1 MKITY
6 LKLKNFASVFSGM
19 NKTTVEIDFTKG
31 KNRVIIFVGPNG
43 SGKTSIMSALHPFAY
58 NKEDETRDNDK
69 LILEEKEGYKE
80 IHYVKDDSQY
90 VIKHHYLYKSGKR
103 SVKSFISLNNTEL
116 NPNGN
121 VTSFTELIKT
131 HLGIEPSYLT
141 LLRLGG
147 DVRNF
152 IDKKYTERKEFA
164 SNLMSEIYI
173 YNTFFKKVTEE
184 SRVLRNLLKT
194 TMSKIDRLH
203 VIDENELIRAI
214 TDTTNLMTEKDSQ
227 YDNLTMEIGGIT
239 REIQTITMDETGFNV
254 ELSDLRSEVKRLVKE
269 IESKEGKINPELLT
283 DRIYE
288 MREDIN
294 NQVISKK
301 SELDKVTFELDF
313 ILDNLSS
320 VKDKMTE
327 KKQKL
332 QFITTES
339 EKQLLV
345 DKIEQLKSRRDSI
358 KAKLNGYTDTAT
370 VDELINIIRL
380 CQDIEEIVTDIS
392 TYSMNS
398 ITLTQNL
405 SSTRDL
411 TQYLIESKRQLQTE
425 ITDYQARLKA
435 MEKQESEFIYF
446 MYVPNECKEEK
457 CPYMEFY
464 NDHTKKDNEEE
475 KLTLKSNLTIARN
488 KLDSL
493 DDVTYLSQRISQIQN
508 IISANRSLIEKTSC
522 QKIFDM
528 DNISKSFISQHEFYS
543 EESIT
548 LRISKVE
555 ELDEL
560 RDLENDIINL
570 QSDLSSINADNDG
583 IKILTTDIEEYNKEI
598 AGLET
603 RVIELKLK
611 KNNLT
616 SEYSILKQELE
627 TIEEAIV
634 LNKEI
639 DELII
644 DCKSKKDELD
654 KKESDFI
661 KLGELKK
668 ELRIKENQKH
678 NCVLDIQNLK
688 SRHDDLQYKLREF
701 KNLKAD
707 KEQLEAKY
715 DKAGILRESLS
726 NNKGIP
732 LLFQQI
738 YLKDVR
744 IIVNDLLDMV
754 YGGQLSVEE
763 FVINDK
769 EFRIP
774 YVKNGILINDVAS
787 SSQGEKAFITL
798 ALSFA
803 LIIKTIEDYNILL
816 LDEIDATLD
825 TKSRMLFINILEK
838 FMDTNASEQVFVI
851 SHNNMFDSYPVDIIY
866 TTNEHPKSDNIIWEV

>member
-19 NKTTVEIDFTKG
+19 NKTSVEIDFSKS

-43 SGKTSIMSALHPFAY
+43 SGKTSILSALHPFSY
-58 NKEDETRDNDK
+58 NKEDDTRDNDK
-69 LILEEKEGYKE
+69 LILDEKEGYKE
-80 IHYVKDDSQY
+80 IHYIKDESLY
-90 VIKHHYLYKSGKR
+90 IIKHHYLYKSGKR
-103 SVKSFISLNNTEL
+103 SVKSFISLNDTEL

-121 VTSFTELIKT
+121 VTSFMELVKT
-131 HLGIEPSYLT
+131 HLGIEPTYLT

-147 DVRNF
+147 DVKNF

-214 TDTTNLMTEKDSQ
+214 TDTTNLMTEKELQ
-227 YDNLTMEIGGIT
+227 HDNLNMEIGGLT

-254 ELSDLRSEVKRLVKE
+254 ELSNLRSEVKRIIKE
-269 IESKEGKINPELLT
+269 IENKESKINPELLT
-283 DRIYE
+283 DRIHE
-288 MREDIN
+288 MREETN
-294 NQVISKK
+294 TKLLSKK
-301 SELDKVTFELDF
+301 NDLDKVTFELDF

-320 VKDKMTE
+320 VKDKMIE

-345 DKIEQLKSRRDSI
+345 DKINNLKSRRDII
-358 KAKLNGYTDTAT
+358 KSKLNGYCDSAT
-370 VDELINIIRL
+370 TDELINIIRV
-380 CQDIEEIVTDIS
+380 CQDIQDIVTDIS
-392 TYSMNS
+392 TYSPNS
-398 ITLTQNL
+398 ISLTETLSN
-405 SSTRDL
+405 TRDL
-411 TQYLIESKRQLQTE
+411 TQYLIEAKRQLETE
-425 ITDYQARLKA
+425 ITDYKARLKA
-435 MEKQESEFIYF
+435 MEKQDSEFIYF
-446 MYVPNECKEEK
+446 MYVPSNCNDDK
-457 CPYMEFY
+457 CPYREFY
-464 NDHTKKDNEEE
+464 NDHTKKDNEQE
-475 KLTLKSNLTIARN
+475 KLTLKSNLNITRN
-488 KLDSL
+488 KLNSL
-493 DDVTYLSQRISQIQN
+493 DDVTYISQRINQIKN
-508 IISANRSLIEKTSC
+508 IISANRSLIEKTSY
-522 QKIFDM
+522 QNIFDM

-548 LRISKVE
+548 LRISRVE
-555 ELDEL
+555 ELNEL
-560 RDLENDIINL
+560 RDLENDIVNL
-570 QSDLSSINADNDG
+570 QNDLSSINADNDG
-583 IKILTTDIEEYNKEI
+583 IKILTSDIEEYNKEI
-598 AGLET
+598 STLET
-603 RVIELKLK
+603 RVIDLKLK
-611 KNNLT
+611 KNNLA

-634 LNKEI
+634 INKEI
-639 DELII
+639 DELLAEH
-644 DCKSKKDELD
+644 KSKKSELD

-661 KLGELKK
+661 KLGELRS
-668 ELRIKENQKH
+668 ELRIKDNQKH
-678 NCVLDIQNLK
+678 NCIIDIQTLK
-688 SRHDDLQYKLREF
+688 SKHDELQYKLREF

-715 DKAGILRESLS
+715 DKAGILKESLS

-787 SSQGEKAFITL
+787 SSQGEKSFITL

-825 TKSRMLFINILEK
+825 TRSRMLFINILEK

>member
-19 NKTTVEIDFTKG
+19 NKTTIEIDFSKA

-43 SGKTSIMSALHPFAY
+43 SGKTSILSTLHPFSY
-58 NKEDETRDNDK
+58 NKEDDTRDNDK
-69 LILEEKEGYKE
+69 LILDEKEGYKE
-80 IHYVKDDSQY
+80 IHYVKEDSLY
-90 VIKHHYLYKSGKR
+90 IIKHHYLYKSGKR
-103 SVKSFISLNNTEL
+103 SVKSFISLNGTEL

-121 VTSFTELIKT
+121 VTSFIELIKT
-131 HLGIEPSYLT
+131 HLGIEPNYLT

-147 DVRNF
+147 DVKNF

-203 VIDENELIRAI
+203 VVDEDELIRSI
-214 TDTTNLMTEKDSQ
+214 NNTTELLTEKESQ
-227 YDNLTMEIGGIT
+227 YDNLNFEIGVIT
-239 REIQTITMDETGFNV
+239 GDIQTITSDEAGFNI
-254 ELSDLRSEVKRLVKE
+254 ELAGLRSEVKRIIKE
-269 IESKEGKINPELLT
+269 IEMKESKINPELLT
-283 DRIYE
+283 DRIHQ
-288 MREDIN
+288 MREETN
-294 NQVISKK
+294 TLVLSKK
-301 SELDKVTFELDF
+301 NELDKVTFELDF

-320 VKDKMTE
+320 VKDKMME

-345 DKIEQLKSRRDSI
+345 DKINNLKSRRDNI
-358 KAKLNGYTDTAT
+358 KSNLNGYTDSAT
-370 VDELINIIRL
+370 TDELINVIRI
-380 CQDIEEIVTDIS
+380 CQDIQEIVTDIS
-392 TYSMNS
+392 TYSQNS
-398 ITLTQNL
+398 ISLTQTL
-405 SSTRDL
+405 SNTRDL
-411 TQYLIESKRQLQTE
+411 TQYLVEAKRQLETE
-425 ITDYQARLKA
+425 ITDYKARLRS

-446 MYVPNECKEEK
+446 MYVPNNCNDDK
-457 CPYMEFY
+457 CPYKEFY

-475 KLTLKSNLTIARN
+475 ILTLKSNLNIARN

-493 DDVTYLSQRISQIQN
+493 DDVTYISQRITDIKN
-508 IISANRSLIEKTSC
+508 IISANRTLIDKTSYD
-522 QKIFDM
+522 KIFSM
-528 DNISKSFISQHEFYS
+528 ENISKSFITQHEFYS

-555 ELDEL
+555 ELNEL
-560 RDLENDIINL
+560 RDLENDIVNL
-570 QSDLSSINADNDG
+570 QNDLSSINADNDG
-583 IKILTTDIEEYNKEI
+583 IKILSADIEEYNKEI
-598 AGLET
+598 SALET
-603 RVIELKLK
+603 RVIDLKLR

-616 SEYSILKQELE
+616 SEYTINKQELE

-634 LNKEI
+634 INKEI
-639 DELII
+639 DSLLSEH
-644 DCKSKKDELD
+644 KSKKEELD

-661 KLGELKK
+661 KLGELRNNLK
-668 ELRIKENQKH
+668 IKNNQKH
-678 NCVLDIQNLK
+678 NCSIDIQTLK
-688 SRHDDLQYKLREF
+688 SKYDELQYKLREF

-715 DKAGILRESLS
+715 DKAGILKEALS

-744 IIVNDLLDMV
+744 IIVNELLDMV

-774 YVKNGILINDVAS
+774 YIKNGILINDVAS
-787 SSQGEKAFITL
+787 SSQGEKSFITL

-825 TKSRMLFINILEK
+825 TRSRMLFINILEK

-866 TTNEHPKSDNIIWEV
+866 TNNEHPSSDNILWEV